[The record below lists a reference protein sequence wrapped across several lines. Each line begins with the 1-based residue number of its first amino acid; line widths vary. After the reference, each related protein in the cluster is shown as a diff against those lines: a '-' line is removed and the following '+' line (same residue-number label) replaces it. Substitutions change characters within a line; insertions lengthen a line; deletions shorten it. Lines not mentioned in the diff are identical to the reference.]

1 MGKTATAFKD
11 IGKACSDLLTKDYKV
26 GKSTVE
32 VKSKTSNGVTFT
44 PSGTKSGDKFSGSL
58 AAKYEFLGGLSSEVT
73 LLTSGVVEATLEGS
87 PMKDLTVTLDCE
99 RPEPS
104 KPGLLAAAKCTLD
117 YKKEAFTAKAAYGF
131 YDGALACAGSYVYD
145 ALTLGCSADY
155 STTKSALSKY
165 GGACQFVQPDF
176 SIIAKLAASAGKS
189 PTYTGMYYHKVSS
202 DMQVGAELTH
212 ASGKE
217 IGLAFGCQ
225 YKLDKDTT
233 VKGKVDADGMLYS
246 SYKQKLS
253 PIATMTLAA
262 QIDTVNLSENKHKFG
277 MVLNVTA

>member
-44 PSGTKSGDKFSGSL
+44 PSGTKTGDKFSGSL
-58 AAKYEFLGGLSSEVT
+58 AAKYEFAGGISTEAT
-73 LLTSGVVEATLEGS
+73 LQTTGVVEATIEGT
-87 PMKDLTVTLDCE
+87 PMKDLLVTLDCA

-104 KPGLLAAAKCTLD
+104 KPGLLSAAKCTLD
-117 YKKEAFTAKAAYGF
+117 YKKPSFTAKAAYDV
-131 YDGALACAGSYVYD
+131 YPGALACAGSYVYD

-155 STTKSALSKY
+155 STAKGALTKY
-165 GGACQFVQPDF
+165 GAACQFVQPDY
-176 SIIAKLAASAGKS
+176 SIIAKLAAAVGKS

-212 ASGKE
+212 TTGKDV
-217 IGLAFGCQ
+217 GLAFGCQ

-262 QIDTVNLSENKHKFG
+262 QIDTVKLTENKHKFG